1 MTHTTAEIEAHVQLL
16 MPKATPAWITSFVA
30 WLQANLPA
38 LIALIMALIP
48 AAKSPAQVQ
57 ALSALAAIHDAQGP
71 PKAKGPM
78 FDPFV
83 ASAMAYFK
91 QFVATNGPKAY
102 DVAEAWVEHQVSA
115 LTP

>member
-1 MTHTTAEIEAHVQLL
+1 MTFTTQQIEAHVQLL

-38 LIALIMALIP
+38 LIALLMALIP

-57 ALSALAAIHDAQGP
+57 ALSALSACFDVNRGSGV
-71 PKAKGPM
+71 KGPI

-83 ASAMAYFK
+83 AMALQAVK
-91 QFVATNGPKAY
+91 EFVTVHGPAAY
-102 DVAEAWVEHQVSA
+102 AVAEAWVEHQVSA